1 MAQEKHL
8 IIQSDVADHE
18 YIIFFFTFLKHNL
31 TFIIQPR
38 SKFDLVNSYGCVMNK
53 GHDHL
58 QKHEKI

>member
-1 MAQEKHL
+1 MAQEKNL

-18 YIIFFFTFLKHNL
+18 YINFLKHNL

-38 SKFDLVNSYGCVMNK
+38 SKFDLVNSYGCVINK
-53 GHDHL
+53 GHDPL